1 WGEYCPF
8 SPGTQNI
15 SLENTTASI
24 DYDLTSWCKL
34 ASDIRPFVL
43 AIGALMSFLI
53 ASGVIMGG
61 NDD

>member
-1 WGEYCPF
+1 
-8 SPGTQNI
+8 GTQNI